1 MAPSLIFFLHILF
14 VSVPTLTSVALACPF
29 WRLHSVPFMVHHTL
43 FMPST
48 SNGPLGDSRFFTITN
63 TTLRILLVLVF
74 LGSASPGC
82 IPRRGLLGHRM
93 RISSTLLDNHL
104 MLCHPSP
111 WLAAGTFPALS
122 QCPQPY
128 WEEGICMPT
137 WQMKHVLVIST
148 CCITNHSKTQ
158 RFKTT
163 NNLFSHGFC
172 RSGIQVSLSWV
183 PLAQGLSQG
192 YSQGVHQ
199 GLSHLKAGLGEGLL
213 SSLLAWLLASLRP
226 SWSVRLETSV
236 SFHLHFSAGQL

>member
-1 MAPSLIFFLHILF
+1 
-14 VSVPTLTSVALACPF
+14 
-29 WRLHSVPFMVHHTL
+29 MVHHTL

-93 RISSTLLDNHL
+93 CISSTLLDNHL
-104 MLCHPSP
+104 VAVSSFTLIGSRHFSCIISMP
-111 WLAAGTFPALS
+111 PAILGGRNLHAHLTDEA
-122 QCPQPY
+122 C
-128 WEEGICMPT
+128 
-137 WQMKHVLVIST
+137 ISYLHLLHNKSFQN
-148 CCITNHSKTQ
+148 IEV
-158 RFKTT
+158 KTT

-213 SSLLAWLLASLRP
+213 SSLLVWLLASLRP